1 MGKTLQQQE
10 KGVIMIG
17 SFPILLKWYKRCSL
31 LYMQEKKKKPHQ
43 IVKIKVGFFSRI
55 LSDKHIDIMFR
66 FFSEKQV
73 HSDHFETDFFKKN
86 DELKIEKSF
95 HKSFFG
101 TNVNYYCT

>member
-1 MGKTLQQQE
+1 M
-10 KGVIMIG
+10 
-17 SFPILLKWYKRCSL
+17 
-31 LYMQEKKKKPHQ
+31 
-43 IVKIKVGFFSRI
+43 GFFSRI
-55 LSDKHIDIMFR
+55 LSDKHILISCIG
-66 FFSEKQV
+66 FFSEKQL